1 MTNSSSLNTAPE
13 LSLTRITLTVFLP
26 FAGGYF
32 LSYFYRSVN
41 AIIAPQLVSE
51 IGLDAGDLGLL
62 TSAYFLAFAA
72 FQVPLGVLLDRF
84 GPRRVQSVLLLS
96 AALGAFVF
104 SVGETRTI
112 LVVGRALIGLGVA
125 GGLMASL
132 KAITLWYPQQ
142 RWPLVNGCFMAM
154 GGLGAMAAT
163 APMEMA
169 LTVTD
174 WRGVFVIL
182 AIATVAASVIIFMT
196 VPERKGLDAPAALM
210 DQIRGLGGIYTS
222 SLFWK
227 LAPVAM
233 TTLAANMAIQSLWAG
248 PWFKDIGGFDRDGVA
263 TNLLVLA
270 FTMTIGF
277 VGTGVAADY
286 LTRRG
291 ASLKAITGWGLA
303 LFMLSQL
310 AVVLEID
317 RHGVMV
323 WVLFGL
329 TMNVAILIYPQLC
342 AHFPLSHTGRVNTA
356 INLLVFGGVFATQYG
371 MGEIIDLW
379 PIEASGAYRSEAYQ
393 ASFGAFLALQ
403 FITFVWFLVP
413 TRRK

>member
-1 MTNSSSLNTAPE
+1 MTNTTSSSADHGHG
-13 LSLTRITLTVFLP
+13 LTRITLTVFLP

-41 AIIAPQLVSE
+41 AIIAPQLISD

-62 TSAYFLAFAA
+62 TSAYFFAFAA

-84 GPRRVQSVLLLS
+84 GPRRVQAVLLLS
-96 AALGAFVF
+96 AAAGAFVF
-104 SVGETRTI
+104 SMGETRTM
-112 LVVGRALIGLGVA
+112 LVIGRALIGLGVA

-182 AIATVAASVIIFMT
+182 AIATVAASAIIFMV
-196 VPERKGLDAPAALM
+196 VPERKGLAAPAALSK
-210 DQIRGLGGIYTS
+210 QIQGLGGIYTS

-227 LAPVAM
+227 LAPLAM

-263 TNLLVLA
+263 TNLLILA

-291 ASLKAITGWGLA
+291 VSLKAITGWGLA
-303 LFMLSQL
+303 LFMAAQL
-310 AVVLEID
+310 AVVLELD
-317 RHGVMV
+317 PHGFSV

-329 TMNVAILIYPQLC
+329 TMNTAILIYPQLC

-371 MGEIIDLW
+371 IGEIIDLW
-379 PIEASGAYRSEAYQ
+379 PVEANGAYRPEAYQ
-393 ASFGAFLALQ
+393 SSFGAFLALQ
-403 FITFVWFLVP
+403 FITFVWFLIP
-413 TRRK
+413 SKRD